1 MPAEGTIEVR
11 VHERERVIEV
21 KYPKRLT
28 PDSLKDYE
36 DRLRAA
42 VKKLGS
48 KWRCL
53 VDQTSLDVIPPHLT
67 DHITE
72 MNRWAAKHG
81 LVAAARVVKKTAVG
95 ELQSKRILRESGLG
109 QAHVFF
115 DREEAW
121 QVLVADSVR

>member
-1 MPAEGTIEVR
+1 MSADGSFKVQ

-21 KYPKRLT
+21 KYPRKLT
-28 PDSLKDYE
+28 AEALEAYE
-36 DRLRAA
+36 AQLHR
-42 VKKLGS
+42 VVEQLGAS
-48 KWRCL
+48 WRCL

-67 DHITE
+67 DQITE

-109 QAHVFF
+109 TASVFF
-115 DREEAW
+115 DRDEAW
-121 QVLVADSVR
+121 QSLVGEPRG